1 MARSID
7 RRFYESTEWKR
18 CKEVYLEKVNHLCE
32 RCLAKGIYEPAKIVH
47 HKVYLTSETF
57 KEDFMSLDAKDRLL
71 VITKL
76 VEFVIPKYQSTSIDI
91 SVNEKKT
98 IEDQLL
104 TLAEDDE

>member
-1 MARSID
+1 MGRKKGTPKTGG
-7 RRFYESTEWKR
+7 RK
-18 CKEVYLEKVNHLCE
+18 KETPNKVTTITRNAISE
-32 RCLAKGIYEPAKIVH
+32 TASD
-47 HKVYLTSETF
+47 YLTSETF